1 MEKLEE
7 WKQIK
12 IHTLIKFRPQNIDE
26 KFPAHAMQHR
36 CKKYFCSC
44 IMVIVKYSQSQIG
57 GGIVRNI
64 SDIIEQYLKKVLEM
78 SEKEIVE
85 IKRSE
90 IADKFQCVPS
100 QINYVIN
107 TRFTIEK
114 GYIVESKRGGGGYI
128 RIMRVQTYDSA
139 DLIDQLITIIGER
152 VSQTSAEQIIS
163 RLLEEEVISRR
174 EAKIM
179 MSIMDRSVL
188 YIDLPYRDEL
198 RSRLLKAM
206 LTTLKYK

>member
-1 MEKLEE
+1 M
-7 WKQIK
+7 
-12 IHTLIKFRPQNIDE
+12 
-26 KFPAHAMQHR
+26 
-36 CKKYFCSC
+36 
-44 IMVIVKYSQSQIG
+44 
-57 GGIVRNI
+57 RNI
-64 SDIIEQYLKKVLEM
+64 SDIIEQYLKQVLEM
-78 SEKEIVE
+78 SEREIVE

-114 GYIVESKRGGGGYI
+114 GYVVESKRGGGGYI
-128 RIMRVQTYDSA
+128 RIMKVKSYDYA
-139 DLIDQLITIIGER
+139 DLIDQLLSLIESRI
-152 VSQTSAEQIIS
+152 SQNSAESVIY
-163 RLLEEEVISRR
+163 RLVEEEVISKR

-179 MSIMDRSVL
+179 LSVMDRSVL

-198 RSRLLKAM
+198 RARILKAM